1 MIQIKSLTKKY
12 EDLTVLKDINIDIP
26 DGCIYGII
34 GQSGAGKST
43 LLRCINGLEKYD
55 SGELLVEG
63 TDVKSLDSKKMLE
76 FRRDIGMIFQNF
88 ALLDRK
94 TVIENVMMPMQC
106 WKYSKERMQKRAEE
120 LIHRVGLGDKLYAM
134 PRELSGGQKQRVA
147 IARALA
153 LEPRILL
160 CDEATS
166 ALDPAITKSIL
177 ELLESINEELG
188 ITIVIVT
195 HEMSVVKEACDRVA
209 IVEDGIIVSEGD
221 VEKVFLEDDSALQ
234 KLMGDKKLQA
244 PEGKDLV
251 KVLMRGSEE
260 EQSAIYNLAA
270 AGDVPFGIFSANV
283 TPFHNKHQMGHIYLT
298 TEAGNGQALVN
309 KLKDAGIDAET
320 GKEF

>member
-94 TVIENVMMPMQC
+94 TVIENVMLPMQC

-120 LIHRVGLGDKLYAM
+120 LIHRVGLG
-134 PRELSGGQKQRVA
+134 V
-147 IARALA
+147 
-153 LEPRILL
+153 
-160 CDEATS
+160 
-166 ALDPAITKSIL
+166 
-177 ELLESINEELG
+177 
-188 ITIVIVT
+188 
-195 HEMSVVKEACDRVA
+195 
-209 IVEDGIIVSEGD
+209 
-221 VEKVFLEDDSALQ
+221 
-234 KLMGDKKLQA
+234 
-244 PEGKDLV
+244 
-251 KVLMRGSEE
+251 
-260 EQSAIYNLAA
+260 
-270 AGDVPFGIFSANV
+270 
-283 TPFHNKHQMGHIYLT
+283 
-298 TEAGNGQALVN
+298 
-309 KLKDAGIDAET
+309 
-320 GKEF
+320 

>member
-1 MIQIKSLTKKY
+1 MSSHWI
-12 EDLTVLKDINIDIP
+12 V
-26 DGCIYGII
+26 
-34 GQSGAGKST
+34 
-43 LLRCINGLEKYD
+43 
-55 SGELLVEG
+55 
-63 TDVKSLDSKKMLE
+63 KKMLE

-94 TVIENVMMPMQC
+94 TVIENVMLPMQC